1 MLVGFIAV
9 IVILLVIVGLMS
21 AGGTSGSGGVDQ
33 TKATKVVS
41 EISALAQSSGFF
53 KTTTAQSNFEGM
65 NISGLVDAGIV
76 DVTDVVHFLD
86 DDAAVVAL
94 GTLVDPTGVDLIGE
108 ATEEAAIAT
117 EDALYVKSK
126 AVGGVYYGIAV
137 DSSDATNNTM
147 QIDVIINQDLP
158 STLRKA
164 LDKVSSK
171 LENVTNSNKD
181 SAAADR
187 LLDGA
192 FTVRFK

>member
-65 NISGLVDAGIV
+65 DVAALMDAGIV
-76 DVTDVVHFLD
+76 DSNDVITFLD
-86 DDAAVVAL
+86 ADGSSGV
-94 GTLVDPTGVDLIGE
+94 TIVDPTTVDLIGE
-108 ATEEAAIAT
+108 GTEEATIAT

-126 AVGGVYYGIAV
+126 AVSGVYYDVAV
-137 DSSDATNNTM
+137 DPADATNNTM
-147 QIDVIINQDLP
+147 LVSVVLDQALP

-164 LDKVSSK
+164 IDKVSIK
-171 LENVTNSNKD
+171 LENVTNTNLD
-181 SAAADR
+181 SSGAAR
-187 LLDGA
+187 PLDGA
-192 FTVRFK
+192 FTVKFK